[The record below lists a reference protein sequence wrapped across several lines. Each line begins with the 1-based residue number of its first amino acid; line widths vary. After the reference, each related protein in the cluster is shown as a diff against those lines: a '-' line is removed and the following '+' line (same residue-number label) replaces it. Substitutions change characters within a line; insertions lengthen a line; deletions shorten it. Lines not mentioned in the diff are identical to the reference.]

1 MNNKQ
6 RLQRDSGR
14 EIDEEAFILS
24 ERQQAMN

>member
-6 RLQRDSGR
+6 RLQRISGG